1 MDKIMVILFVI
12 SIVLLFFV
20 GNGMIISAVCGKY
33 PLNWSEDWV
42 GVLVAIVGDII
53 LLCLALAKIMPS
65 VSSSFQLMKG
75 GLKNRR
81 VAKKESAN
89 LKELLKDEKLD
100 LNRLQELRDERINE
114 SATKRTLHFCQLI
127 ENIVGNEQLQDC
139 MSEVRKKQSALDEM
153 NEIENKVFK
162 VAESCKNAG
171 DIYAC
176 EHYLN
181 ILKTTKTTSEITSLE
196 NECEE
201 QLLLRERER
210 KAIRLWVKVF
220 LGAFIFCITVF
231 AGLYIKDTPYRE
243 LRSMIRDRSL
253 TTEMYEW
260 RSRNSEE
267 SYYRYLV
274 SEKGYKL
281 LASELTKLHR
291 EDDAEKAMW
300 LLCIQPNCIDG
311 YHLGTT
317 TSFIKWIVEYAKA
330 NGIRST
336 APMGTESTQHKVIY
350 DVDGYRI
357 TLSSYDDKEFNINDI
372 NSFRISDGENEV
384 RVYKRYEYLE
394 ETIPMIE

>member
-1 MDKIMVILFVI
+1 MDKIMVILFVVA
-12 SIVLLFFV
+12 IVLLFFV

-89 LKELLKDEKLD
+89 LKELLKDEKLG

-139 MSEVRKKQSALDEM
+139 MSEVRKKQSVLDEM

-171 DIYAC
+171 DIYVC

-210 KAIRLWVKVF
+210 RAIRLWVKVF

-243 LRSMIRDRSL
+243 LRSMIRNRSL
-253 TTEMYEW
+253 TTEMCEW
-260 RSRNSEE
+260 SSRNNEE